1 MAEKERYYIGI
12 NGQSVEVSRE
22 LYEVYY
28 KGQRKEKYFTEDL
41 KREHTKIN
49 HNTGE
54 TIVVPSREDSYER
67 IIEAEK
73 QFIDGIES
81 VEDIV
86 IRMIMLEKLKKVLTK
101 LSDEEMEII
110 QALFY
115 QEISEAELAKQ
126 LGTARTTLQS
136 RKYKILEKL
145 KKLF

>member
-1 MAEKERYYIGI
+1 MP
-12 NGQSVEVSRE
+12 
-22 LYEVYY
+22 
-28 KGQRKEKYFTEDL
+28 
-41 KREHTKIN
+41 KIN

-67 IIEAEK
+67 LIEAEK